1 MTPRLW
7 KAGATHAVL
16 ITLVLLITFPV
27 VYAVIVSTLSF
38 QQAYVYPP
46 RLVPGTEL
54 WHNMVEAW
62 NRVNMGRVFFVTS
75 VISVGTAVVKI
86 VLSLM
91 AAFAYTHFRFR
102 GRALLFPMTMVT
114 QMLPLPVRILPTYEM
129 MASFHWINSYSAL
142 MFPFFASTTGILL
155 FRQFFLTVPRDMT
168 DAARMDGAGPLRYF
182 LDILVP
188 ALAHQHR
195 CAVRHR
201 VHLHVEPVPVAPH
214 RDQHRG
220 HAGGADRDQDAD
232 RHGSDFPGVERHHGR
247 HDHRDAA
254 PARGADGVSQELRGG
269 DRDANPEIAGM
280 HLRTFYAAAL
290 RTLHYPEK

>member
-7 KAGATHAVL
+7 KAGATHAAL

-62 NRVNMGRVFFVTS
+62 NRVHMGRLFFVTS

-86 VLSLM
+86 ILSLM

-114 QMLPLPVRILPTYEM
+114 QMLPLPVRILPTYEL

-188 ALAHQHR
+188 L
-195 CAVRHR
+195 
-201 VHLHVEPVPVAPH
+201 
-214 RDQHRG
+214 
-220 HAGGADRDQDAD
+220 
-232 RHGSDFPGVERHHGR
+232 S
-247 HDHRDAA
+247 
-254 PARGADGVSQELRGG
+254 
-269 DRDANPEIAGM
+269 
-280 HLRTFYAAAL
+280 RTNIAAL
-290 RTLHYPEK
+290 FVIEFIYMWSQYLWPLIVTNTEDMRVVQIGIKMLIATDQISPAWNVIMAGTIIAMLPPLVVLMVFRKSFAEGIAMQTQK